1 MRTNDIEAVKNK
13 LQSEQVEVVGPIQ
26 MERDTHK
33 DGKIKWQLL
42 YIMNQDDDEI
52 KPPFL
57 FNGKKVIPCVLKIT
71 KIFSKTIF
79 N

>member
-1 MRTNDIEAVKNK
+1 
-13 LQSEQVEVVGPIQ
+13 

-33 DGKIKWQLL
+33 DGKVKWQLL

-57 FNGKKVIPCVLKIT
+57 FNGKKVIPCVLKLQ
-71 KIFSKTIF
+71 KYFQNNFQLKLLL
-79 N
+79 

>member
-1 MRTNDIEAVKNK
+1 
-13 LQSEQVEVVGPIQ
+13 

-33 DGKIKWQLL
+33 DGKVKWQLL

-57 FNGKKVIPCVLKIT
+57 FNGKKVIPCVLKIA

>member
-1 MRTNDIEAVKNK
+1 
-13 LQSEQVEVVGPIQ
+13 

-33 DGKIKWQLL
+33 DGKVKWQLL

-71 KIFSKTIF
+71 KIFSKQFSIETVIVKSKTDHKQYRIG
-79 N
+79 